1 MQCYI
6 HYMPEC
12 ILSSN
17 ILFVIDQP
25 IWQKQLNLMY
35 LNMFKTSFGAAKTAL
50 KCMFIHVLE
59 QGIFLPLFV
68 NLT

>member
-1 MQCYI
+1 MQCYV

-12 ILSSN
+12 TLSSN

-25 IWQKQLNLMY
+25 VWQKQLNQMY

-50 KCMFIHVLE
+50 KCLFIQVFEL
-59 QGIFLPLFV
+59 GTCPLLFV
-68 NLT
+68 NLA